1 MKPQST
7 ADKQANKQ
15 KSQKPSRAEAEEAVR
30 TLISWAGDD
39 PDRQEVL
46 KTPSRVVKSFE
57 DPFAGYDQDPG
68 TVFGSEME
76 KAKGYSDMVILK
88 DITIHSYCQHHMLP
102 ILGKAHIAY
111 WPDGELP
118 GLSKF
123 VRLANIFAKRMTSQ
137 ETMTHNIRN
146 AIDDHLKTLGAA
158 VVVDAKHLCMTT
170 RGITSPDVFTTT
182 ASYSGVFD
190 KDETI
195 RQRFLKSLSERT

>member
-1 MKPQST
+1 MKPQS
-7 ADKQANKQ
+7 AANKQANKQ
-15 KSQKPSRAEAEEAVR
+15 KNQKPSREEAEEAVR

-57 DPFAGYDQDPG
+57 EHFAGYDQDPS

-76 KAKGYSDMVILK
+76 KAKGYSDMVVLK

-123 VRLANIFAKRMTSQ
+123 IRLTNIFAKRMTSQ
-137 ETMTHNIRN
+137 EIMTYNIRN
-146 AIDDHLKTLGAA
+146 AIDEHLQTLGAA
-158 VVVDAKHLCMTT
+158 VVVEAKHLCMTT

-182 ASYSGVFD
+182 SSYSGVFE
-190 KDETI
+190 KNDEV
-195 RQRFLKSLSERT
+195 RERFLKALS

>member
-1 MKPQST
+1 MKPQS
-7 ADKQANKQ
+7 AANKQANKQ
-15 KSQKPSRAEAEEAVR
+15 KNQKPSREEAEEAVR

-57 DPFAGYDQDPG
+57 EHFAGYEQDPS

-76 KAKGYSDMVILK
+76 KAKGYSDMVVLK

-123 VRLANIFAKRMTSQ
+123 IRLTNIFAKRMTSQ
-137 ETMTHNIRN
+137 EIMTYNIRN
-146 AIDDHLKTLGAA
+146 AIDEHLQTLGAA
-158 VVVDAKHLCMTT
+158 VVVEAKHLCMTT

-182 ASYSGVFD
+182 SSYSGVFE
-190 KDETI
+190 KNDEV
-195 RQRFLKSLSERT
+195 RERFLKALS